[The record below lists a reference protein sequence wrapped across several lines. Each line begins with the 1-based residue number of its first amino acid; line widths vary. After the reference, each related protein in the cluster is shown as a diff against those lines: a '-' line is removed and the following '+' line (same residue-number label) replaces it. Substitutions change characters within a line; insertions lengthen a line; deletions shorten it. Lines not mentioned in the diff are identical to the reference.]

1 MPKQYYFES
10 GNFQDL
16 SFAELVSVFNTFG
29 LNKDTIHRYSNNIL
43 LVKSNDISEEVL
55 KKVFNRLGGF
65 IRFGYI
71 IEDLDT
77 FLNDFSKKEDKVIF
91 GLSILGNPE
100 STDSRFLRK
109 LGKQIKVGLK
119 EVGRPSRFVNPLS
132 RSSALNS
139 AQIVGNSILEKGFEL
154 CIIRTE
160 NEEIYGSTISVQDVD
175 GFAKRDMDKPHTD
188 LEMGTLPPKL
198 ARIMVN
204 LTGRKDGIVWDPF
217 CGSGTILMEAGILG
231 FDLLGSDIDEKAI
244 EYTEKNIEWLSGIG
258 EIGDVKYKVFQMDV
272 TNPPARIVSDLKKTE
287 VKCVVCEPYMGPPQ
301 RRVLFPNRAD
311 VYLERVKALYLGLID
326 ILNRFAH
333 EGFVV
338 VVIIPS
344 YKTHTGW
351 KTFSI
356 RDIFDKRWDVVNNE
370 LCKGRDLMWKR
381 KNSIITRNIFVLR
394 RR

>member
-77 FLNDFSKKEDKVIF
+77 FFNDFSKKEDKVIF

-301 RRVLFPNRAD
+301 R
-311 VYLERVKALYLGLID
+311 
-326 ILNRFAH
+326 
-333 EGFVV
+333 
-338 VVIIPS
+338 
-344 YKTHTGW
+344 
-351 KTFSI
+351 
-356 RDIFDKRWDVVNNE
+356 
-370 LCKGRDLMWKR
+370 
-381 KNSIITRNIFVLR
+381 
-394 RR
+394 

>member
-1 MPKQYYFES
+1 MSKQYYFES

-29 LNKDTIHRYSNNIL
+29 LNKDTIHRYSDSIL
-43 LVKSNDISEEVL
+43 LIKSSDISSDVL
-55 KKVFNRLGGF
+55 KKVFSRLGGF

-71 IEDLDT
+71 IDDLDT
-77 FLNDFSKKEDKVIF
+77 FLEDFSKKEDKVIF
-91 GLSILGNPE
+91 GLSILGEPT
-100 STDSRFLRK
+100 STDSKFLRR
-109 LGKQIKVGLK
+109 LGKQIKIGLK
-119 EVGRPSRFVNPLS
+119 EEGKPSRFVNPLS
-132 RSSALNS
+132 RSSALNA
-139 AQIVGNSILEKGFEL
+139 AQIVGNDILEKGFEL
-154 CIIRTE
+154 CIIRGE

-175 GFAKRDMDKPHTD
+175 GFAKRDIEKPHTD

-217 CGSGTILMEAGILG
+217 CGSGTILMEAGMLG

-244 EYTEKNIEWLSGIG
+244 DFTEKNIEWLSARGD
-258 EIGDVKYKVFQMDV
+258 IGDVKYKVFQMDV
-272 TNPPARIVSDLKKTE
+272 TNPTGKDVSDLKKTE
-287 VKCVVCEPYMGPPQ
+287 IKCVVCEPYMGPPQ
-301 RRVLFPNRAD
+301 RRVMFPNRAE
-311 VYLERVKALYLGLID
+311 VYIERVKALYVGLLD
-326 ILNRFAH
+326 ILGKIAH
-333 EGFVV
+333 TGFILVI
-338 VVIIPS
+338 IIPS

-351 KTFSI
+351 KTFSV
-356 RDIFDKRWDVVNNE
+356 RDVFGKQWDVVNGE